1 MSATKEIRNRT
12 LGEIAVGEKLP
23 ELPVDV
29 SATTVILGALATRD
43 WRPMHHDKEFAIDR
57 NGVKDIFMNT
67 PNLAAWFERYIT
79 DWTGPK
85 GRLGRMKFR
94 MRASIF
100 PGDTMVFSG
109 AVTGTGTDASG
120 CGWAELTV
128 QVQVGDKVCT
138 SCEARV
144 ALPTADTD
152 NPWKRRG
159 DDWRPAAG
167 EREANAD

>member
-1 MSATKEIRNRT
+1 MAAAKSITFD
-12 LGEIAVGEKLP
+12 AVKVGDKLP
-23 ELPVDV
+23 DLPVEV
-29 SATTVILGALATRD
+29 TATTVILGALATRD
-43 WRPMHHDKEFAIDR
+43 WRPMHHDKDFAINR

-100 PGDTMVFSG
+100 PNDTMVFSG
-109 AVTGTGTDASG
+109 EVTGTGTDDTG
-120 CGWAELTV
+120 CGWADLNVEV
-128 QVQVGDKVCT
+128 KVDGKVCT

-144 ALPTADTD
+144 ALPVDAGD
-152 NPWKRRG
+152 NPWSRRNG
-159 DDWRPAAG
+159 DWRPSV
-167 EREANAD
+167 D